1 MSQNKT
7 ICEIKPTFL
16 LGKRNEKGGLTLGVP
31 LVYSGLMADHTLHTS
46 DGSSHPSQLVVSDY
60 KTGAPSS
67 LVTGENAPLI
77 SQNPNINVTAGK
89 GRAGMNIKLNPD
101 KVKLLKSKYPSIRNS
116 SRLNKFFIQS
126 FSKSGNAPTVAQYA
140 KIMKAIQTRGA
151 GKNFQGS
158 PLEYKRILDYF
169 QFTLT
174 QTLNKSNGKLFLY
187 RPSIHKIHENLDSF
201 SNYKEAIIASY
212 NSQNENDFLLYN
224 RAYFATKDRPAALA
238 AVVRGIKTLFKR
250 SSRVEGGK
258 WIAYEFSDNA
268 NTNINKLKNQIV
280 ADLKKQNINPSDFI
294 NRNFNTTKGKITY
307 FLDYEKFLRLKN
319 STLKATV
326 LFYWMFNYPGDT
338 NGILLQKFVSI
349 IDTFHDFTG
358 LRATGFKPTEGGF
371 TNLWPSGSNAQQ
383 KSQRINFNGLS
394 ANVILQGNSAFLVQI
409 LGRNIYKLAKDNGA
423 ASIVG
428 GQNTRSNINS
438 MRKLSHLLYFFA
450 NVMGGT
456 KDLTGKCE
464 EYASEL
470 LSKTGKIVEK
480 DQICN
485 QLNMGGKHAIV
496 IDIFSTGGRNCIKE
510 RSVIHG
516 VGVMDPAPRA
526 GKAWKEVFEEVGSRC
541 VGRGTKGFPVT
552 FEFDQLD
559 EDRIVRLHREYK
571 RQLDEIYRM
580 KGNIT
585 TINNKSVNANA
596 EKQYRKINNK
606 RSLGNAVG
614 NKRTRNNNN
623 NIKTDKPNVKRKPF
637 AKVIK
642 PPLTTVATSYARA
655 MNLKNVAEYVKEI
668 SAQLPQNLRVSNND
682 INKAKSGGV
691 KEMRKLY
698 NTVKSRVSTW
708 TKRVS
713 NETKNINAK
722 EKQLTAKNNL
732 ARQIKYYKS
741 KISSGTGTSQNI
753 KVWKQRYRERLDE
766 FKQKYGGTNM
776 QDKKERIKRLIRKWT
791 LAANEYRK
799 KGNKNGENRMMAEI
813 AKYTRIYKKL

>member
-7 ICEIKPTFL
+7 ICETKPTFL
-16 LGKRNEKGGLTLGVP
+16 LGKRNDRGGLTLGVP

-60 KTGAPSS
+60 KTGSPSS

-77 SQNPNINVTAGK
+77 SQNPNINVSAGK
-89 GRAGMNIKLNPD
+89 GRAGMDIKLNPD
-101 KVKLLKSKYPSIRNS
+101 KVKLLKSKYPSIKNS
-116 SRLNKFFIQS
+116 NRLNKFFIQS

-174 QTLNKSNGKLFLY
+174 QTLNKSNGRLFLY
-187 RPSIHKIHENLDSF
+187 RPNIHKIHENLGSF
-201 SNYKEAIIASY
+201 SNYKEAIMASY
-212 NSQNENDFLLYN
+212 VSQNENDFLLYDK
-224 RAYFATKDRPAALA
+224 AYFATKDRPAALA
-238 AVVRGIKTLFKR
+238 SVVRGVKTVFKR
-250 SSRVEGGK
+250 SSSVEGRK

-268 NTNINKLKNQIV
+268 STNINKIRNQINKDIQNFRDRGV
-280 ADLKKQNINPSDFI
+280 NINIKDYVTE
-294 NRNFNTTKGKITY
+294 NFRTSSGDKITY
-307 FLDYEKFLRLKN
+307 FLDYEKFLKLKN

-358 LRATGFKPTEGGF
+358 TRATGFKPTEGGF
-371 TNLWPSGSNAQQ
+371 ASIWPSGSNAQQ
-383 KSQRINFNGLS
+383 KSRRINFNGLS

-423 ASIVG
+423 ASIVK
-428 GQNTRSNINS
+428 GQNKRSDINS

-464 EYASEL
+464 EYASQL
-470 LSKTGKIVEK
+470 LTKTGKIVEK
-480 DQICN
+480 GEFCN
-485 QLNMGGKHAIV
+485 QLNKGGTHALI
-496 IDIFSTGGRNCIKE
+496 IDIFSTGGLNCVKE

-516 VGVMDPAPRA
+516 VGVMDPAPRS
-526 GKAWKEVFEEVGSRC
+526 GNTWKGVFEKIGSKC
-541 VGRGTKGFPVT
+541 VGRGTKGFPVK
-552 FEFDQLD
+552 FEYDKAS
-559 EDRIVRLHREYK
+559 EERIMRLHREYK
-571 RQLDEIYRM
+571 RQLDEIYNM

-585 TINNKSVNANA
+585 TTTTANNKSVNMNA
-596 EKQYRKINNK
+596 EKQSRKINNN

-623 NIKTDKPNVKRKPF
+623 NANTKKPNVKRRPF

-642 PPLTTVATSYARA
+642 PPLTTAPTSFARA
-655 MNLKNVAEYVKEI
+655 MNAINRKSVGDK
-668 SAQLPQNLRVSNND
+668 RTRNN
-682 INKAKSGGV
+682 NNNAK
-691 KEMRKLY
+691 
-698 NTVKSRVSTW
+698 TVKREKPAARTNVI
-708 TKRVS
+708 
-713 NETKNINAK
+713 NLTKNNNNNK
-722 EKQLTAKNNL
+722 SLDQLVKNNRTYKQQISSTTERLREIL
-732 ARQIKYYKS
+732 ARTGKYPITVAS
-741 KISSGTGTSQNI
+741 L
-753 KVWKQRYRERLDE
+753 R
-766 FKQKYGGTNM
+766 
-776 QDKKERIKRLIRKWT
+776 KRLLGLQILRAEG
-791 LAANEYRK
+791 AATYHK
-799 KGNKNGENRMMAEI
+799 KTGDTNREKKA
-813 AKYTRIYKKL
+813 RIVVASLKKMSP